1 MLKLRTECDVIDSD
15 SNKDVDV
22 HTDVNIVIVSIE
34 YIQMY
39 RWLLY
44 KFETL
49 LSNRILCGN
58 IFVIFKDVFCAS

>member
-1 MLKLRTECDVIDSD
+1 MLRQWIAEIGLMLKLRTECDVIDSD

-39 RWLLY
+39 R
-44 KFETL
+44 
-49 LSNRILCGN
+49 
-58 IFVIFKDVFCAS
+58 

>member
-44 KFETL
+44 ETL

-58 IFVIFKDVFCAS
+58 IFVIFNNVFCSS